1 MNRVISLCG
10 PKGSGKSTIAA
21 WLVAERGFE
30 EISLAKPL
38 KAFARTIFG
47 RVLSEED
54 CWGPSAV
61 RERKFSS
68 REKQE
73 LHRSFQART
82 TFLRLDAEGR
92 QMLKDLF
99 GERIG
104 IDGSEIRAPA
114 LFGPREAAVA
124 FQAAFEPFE
133 EAFHSPRMI
142 LQRLGTEWGRTP
154 YGGLPPRPA
163 LRDPRR
169 ALRERGPLPA
179 RPVGGPALLG
189 RGRGPNRGP
198 PARRPRLR
206 AHAGDAFAPLPG
218 RDRQPGDR
226 GRAPRGAPHRLPRLT
241 HRSFTSSF
249 TLCFTG
255 FGGMSSGC
263 VFMAVTSPVPRGL

>member
-142 LQRLGTEWGRTP
+142 LQRLGTEWGRKLWDEVWLNAVRRTVDS
-154 YGGLPPRPA
+154 RPDQRFVIPDVRFVNEDRY
-163 LRDPRR
+163 LRDQLGAQPYWVEAGARIEDRPRDAHASEPTR
-169 ALRERGPLPA
+169 AMLLPLCQ
-179 RPVGGPALLG
+179 GEID
-189 RGRGPNRGP
+189 NRGTEAELLAALP
-198 PARRPRLR
+198 IAFPA
-206 AHAGDAFAPLPG
+206 
-218 RDRQPGDR
+218 
-226 GRAPRGAPHRLPRLT
+226 
-241 HRSFTSSF
+241 
-249 TLCFTG
+249 
-255 FGGMSSGC
+255 
-263 VFMAVTSPVPRGL
+263 